1 MGELLDAVFFLSPE
15 EKELNAITWVEI
27 NGSVLNLTYRTTG
40 ERGWVVH
47 WEVGNTGFLES

>member
-47 WEVGNTGFLES
+47 WRWEILAS